1 MTPFKGAIPKTMSEG
16 QARYLKALVLVFL
29 LLLLVITWA
38 YIEDSHTDPSLTYP
52 VETEVIDLSAESFLI
67 IITSAFVAV
76 ATRYFITPITL
87 YVRGRS
93 QWEWDPGPIA
103 FWTVITK
110 GIALYFTEL
119 SAANSNL
126 SSYIDVLSAFF
137 NSIFVI
143 FLTLFL
149 LRSYL
154 YYFVPFLS
162 KRLSTIETDAQYGP
176 ILEIIGSITIIIFG
190 LAKFLDQFDVDIGV
204 LLAGIG
210 VAGLVIAL
218 AAQDTL
224 SNFFSGILLLLDQ
237 GFKMG
242 DMVYFDGDYCIIRD
256 IGLRSTKLYNII
268 DHVVVIIPNNSLATQ
283 NIVNVTKPDRY
294 FRHRINVGVSYDS
307 NPSEVE
313 EVLLK
318 VAAENAD
325 VENDDPTRKPVVR
338 FQSFGESS
346 LEFVLVLWIKNVIK
360 IRQVNS
366 DLHHEIFTNLRKA
379 EVVIAFPQRDIHL
392 HEVS

>member
-1 MTPFKGAIPKTMSEG
+1 MSREH
-16 QARYLKALVLVFL
+16 AHYLRVSVLIL
-29 LLLLVITWA
+29 LLLFLVIL
-38 YIEDSHTDPSLTYP
+38 YDS
-52 VETEVIDLSAESFLI
+52 VIDSDFLRSAYVTDAIVLSAESFLI

-76 ATRYFITPITL
+76 ATRYFIIPITL
-87 YVRGRS
+87 YMRGRS
-93 QWEWDPGPIA
+93 QWEWDPGPVA

-126 SSYIDVLSAFF
+126 SLYLDVPSAFF

-154 YYFVPFLS
+154 HYFVPFLS
-162 KRLSTIETDAQYGP
+162 KRLLSTESDTQYGP
-176 ILEIIGSITIIIFG
+176 ILEIIGSIMISVFG
-190 LAKFLDQFDVDIGV
+190 LAKFLDQFDVDFGV

-224 SNFFSGILLLLDQ
+224 SNFFSGILLLLDR
-237 GFKMG
+237 GFKTG
-242 DMVYFDGDYCIIRD
+242 DMVYFNGDYCIIRD
-256 IGLRSTKLYNII
+256 IGMRSTKLYNII
-268 DHVVVIIPNNSLATQ
+268 DHVIVIIPNNSFASQ

-307 NPSEVE
+307 DPDKVE

-318 VAAENAD
+318 VAAENTD
-325 VENDDPTRKPVVR
+325 VETDDPTRKPVVR

>member
-1 MTPFKGAIPKTMSEG
+1 MTPFKGAIPKTMSRG

-76 ATRYFITPITL
+76 ATRYFIMPITL

-126 SSYIDVLSAFF
+126 SSYMDVLSAFF

-154 YYFVPFLS
+154 HYFVPFLS
-162 KRLSTIETDAQYGP
+162 KRLSTIETDTQYGP

-237 GFKMG
+237 GFKTG

-307 NPSEVE
+307 NPGEVE

>member
-1 MTPFKGAIPKTMSEG
+1 MTPFKGAIPKTVLRG

-76 ATRYFITPITL
+76 ATRYFIMPITL

-126 SSYIDVLSAFF
+126 SSYMDVLSAFF

-154 YYFVPFLS
+154 HYFVPFLS
-162 KRLSTIETDAQYGP
+162 KRLSTIETDTQYGP

-210 VAGLVIAL
+210 S
-218 AAQDTL
+218 Q
-224 SNFFSGILLLLDQ
+224 
-237 GFKMG
+237 
-242 DMVYFDGDYCIIRD
+242 
-256 IGLRSTKLYNII
+256 
-268 DHVVVIIPNNSLATQ
+268 
-283 NIVNVTKPDRY
+283 
-294 FRHRINVGVSYDS
+294 
-307 NPSEVE
+307 
-313 EVLLK
+313 VLLSLWLRRIPS
-318 VAAENAD
+318 VIFSQASFYCL
-325 VENDDPTRKPVVR
+325 TRGSKWETWCISMAITVLSEILVCVPP
-338 FQSFGESS
+338 SS
-346 LEFVLVLWIKNVIK
+346 
-360 IRQVNS
+360 
-366 DLHHEIFTNLRKA
+366 TT
-379 EVVIAFPQRDIHL
+379 
-392 HEVS
+392 

>member
-1 MTPFKGAIPKTMSEG
+1 MSREHTH
-16 QARYLKALVLVFL
+16 YLRVSVLIL
-29 LLLLVITWA
+29 LLLFLVVL
-38 YIEDSHTDPSLTYP
+38 YDS
-52 VETEVIDLSAESFLI
+52 VIDSDFLRSAYVTDAIVLSAESFLI

-76 ATRYFITPITL
+76 ATRYFIMPITL
-87 YVRGRS
+87 YMRGRS
-93 QWEWDPGPIA
+93 QWEWDPGPVA
-103 FWTVITK
+103 FWSVITK

-126 SSYIDVLSAFF
+126 SLYLDVLSAFF

-154 YYFVPFLS
+154 HYFVPFLS
-162 KRLSTIETDAQYGP
+162 NRLLSTESDTQYGP
-176 ILEIIGSITIIIFG
+176 ILEIIGSIMIIIFG
-190 LAKFLDQFDVDIGV
+190 LAKFLDQFDVDFGV

-224 SNFFSGILLLLDQ
+224 SNFFSGILLLLDR
-237 GFKMG
+237 GFKTG
-242 DMVYFDGDYCIIRD
+242 DMVYFNGDYCIIRD
-256 IGLRSTKLYNII
+256 IGIRSTKLYNII
-268 DHVVVIIPNNSLATQ
+268 DHVIVIIPNNSFASQ

-307 NPSEVE
+307 DPDKVE

-318 VAAENAD
+318 VAAENTD
-325 VENDDPTRKPVVR
+325 VETDDPTRKPVVR